1 MATASRGKGGRRRR
15 PRRGVLASAGRAFG
29 ARPVRWVLWTL
40 ALAAGIGIGLET
52 ARLDQV
58 VRARF
63 EGRLFR
69 VPSRV
74 LSAPS
79 VLYPGLDWQ
88 VADLKGTLDRL
99 GYREMNGPGAI
110 PPGRYRFEAGK
121 LRLHRRAFA
130 HPSHPEPAL
139 QVEIALAGSRIRE
152 IRDAEGRALGIFPLD
167 PEPVG
172 AYYGPDR
179 TQRELV
185 RVADL
190 PDHVVGAVLAVEDQ
204 RFFDH
209 QGVDVMRI
217 LGALAANLRSGRV
230 IQGGSTLTQQ
240 LVKNFFLT
248 PERSLARK
256 LQEAWMS
263 LIVEARYEKP
273 KILEAYLNEIYL
285 GQRGATQ
292 VHGVGEGADLFFG
305 KQAQDLTPSE
315 AALLAATINNPNGRS
330 PFRHPKLALE
340 RRNLVLD
347 MMREQGRLDPAVAE
361 TAKAEPL
368 GLAPLSTE
376 PREARFFLEF
386 LRRQLPE
393 FYAEGELASEG
404 MRIYST
410 LDLHL
415 QLVAARAVRDGL
427 AQLEK
432 DFPRLAK
439 GKDRLEACLVALRPQ
454 TGEVLALVGGRD
466 FGASQFDR
474 CTQARRQVGSAFKP
488 FVYAAALEPV
498 VGGPAITLASWLDD
512 SPLSVPTPSGPWRPV
527 NYDKEFHGRV
537 RPGEALARS
546 LNVATARLGMRVG
559 PKRIAEVAHRLGIE
573 SPLPEVPS
581 LALGAADV
589 SPLELAVAYATLA
602 NGGLRP
608 GVRAFEDV
616 VDASGKRVERQA
628 LRSTRVLDPGTAF
641 LVTELLAGVVDHGT
655 GRAIRAA
662 GIEGPVAGKT
672 GTTNDAYDTWFAGFT
687 PELAV
692 VVWVGFDQPRSLGL
706 TASRAALPI
715 WVRFLRDATGGRIE
729 GSFVPPAEVERIDID
744 PESGARALLGCPRR
758 EPTWFVR
765 GTEPEETCP
774 GFRIAWPDFGRGD
787 RDGEHGDGSP
797 EDRGSGRGRGSWL
810 ERLFDRLGSEE

>member
-1 MATASRGKGGRRRR
+1 M
-15 PRRGVLASAGRAFG
+15 VG
-29 ARPVRWVLWTL
+29 AAPVRWVLWGA
-40 ALAAGIGIGLET
+40 ALAVGLGVGFET
-52 ARLDQV
+52 ARLDQI

-74 LSAPS
+74 LSAPA
-79 VLYPGLDWQ
+79 VLYPGVDWQ

-99 GYREMNGPGAI
+99 GYRELPRAGAV

-121 LRLHRRAFA
+121 LRLHRRAFP
-130 HPSHPEPAL
+130 HPSRPEPAL
-139 QVEIALAGSRIRE
+139 SAEIALAGSRIQE
-152 IRDAEGRALGIFPLD
+152 IRDAEGRALGVLSLD

-179 TQRELV
+179 SQRELV

-209 QGVDVMRI
+209 QGVDVHRI
-217 LGALAANLRSGRV
+217 LGALFANLRSGRV

-248 PERSLARK
+248 PERSLTRK
-256 LQEAWMS
+256 IQEAWMS
-263 LIVEARYEKP
+263 LIVEARYPKP
-273 KILEAYLNEIYL
+273 LILEAYLNEIYL

-292 VHGVGEGADLFFG
+292 VHGIGEAADLYFG
-305 KQAQDLTPSE
+305 KEADELTPAE
-315 AALLAATINNPNGRS
+315 AALLAGTINNPNGRS

-347 MMREQGRLDPAVAE
+347 LMREQGRLGEPVAAA
-361 TAKAEPL
+361 AKAEPL
-368 GLAPLSTE
+368 GLAPLSAE

-393 FYAEGELASEG
+393 FYEADKLISEG

-415 QLVAARAVRDGL
+415 QLVAARAVREGL

-432 DFPRLAK
+432 DFPSLAK
-439 GKDRLEACLVALRPQ
+439 GKGRLEACLVALRPQ
-454 TGEVLALVGGRD
+454 TGEVVALVGGRD

-474 CTQARRQVGSAFKP
+474 CSQARRPVGSAFKP
-488 FVYAAALEPV
+488 FVYAAALEPI

-527 NYDKEFHGRV
+527 NFDKEFHGRV
-537 RPGEALARS
+537 RPQEALARS
-546 LNVATARLGMRVG
+546 LNVATARLGQRVG
-559 PKRIAEVAHRLGIE
+559 PKRIAELARRLGVE

-589 SPLELAVAYATLA
+589 APIELAVAYATLA
-602 NGGLRP
+602 NGGVRP

-616 VDASGKRVERQA
+616 VDAEGRRVERQA
-628 LRSTRVLDPGTAF
+628 VRSSRVLDPGTAF
-641 LVTELLAGVVDHGT
+641 LVTQLLAGVVDHGT
-655 GRAIRAA
+655 GRAVRAA
-662 GIEGPVAGKT
+662 GISGPVAGKT
-672 GTTNDAYDTWFAGFT
+672 GTTNDEYDTWFAGYT

-692 VVWVGFDQPRSLGL
+692 VVWVGFDQPRSIGL
-706 TASRAALPI
+706 AASRVALPL
-715 WVRFLRDATGGRIE
+715 WVRFLKEATGGSVP
-729 GSFVPPAEVERIDID
+729 GSFAAPAEVEQVDID
-744 PESGARALLGCPRR
+744 PESGARAMLGCPRR

-774 GFRIAWPDFGRGD
+774 GFRIAWPDFGRD
-787 RDGEHGDGSP
+787 RDRDEPEEGASP
-797 EDRGSGRGRGSWL
+797 EDRPSRREQRRSWL
-810 ERLFDRLGSEE
+810 ERFFGRLDGEE